1 VQHLSKPEERRQS
14 PRYALKQLAMIKPN
28 DGAPARYCSV
38 LDVSDSGVRLD
49 ARGID
54 IPDEFVL
61 FFSGSSSARDGK
73 YKVVWRGEQKVGAK
87 LVGEH

>member
-1 VQHLSKPEERRQS
+1 MLLPKLEEKRQS
-14 PRYALKQLAMIKPN
+14 PRYALKQLAMIKPEN
-28 DGAPARYCSV
+28 GTPARYCTV

-49 ARGID
+49 VRGID

-61 FFSGSSSARDGK
+61 FFSGASPARDGK
-73 YKVVWRGEQKVGAK
+73 YKVVWRLEQKVGAK